1 MRFASLYVLRAE
13 SCDRV
18 KPLFESIAQELLPR
32 ESDLSYILNSFP
44 HLFPFA
50 KPAPRLSLSVARPAD
65 GELALPAAG
74 AGAAP
79 ASAAAPHS
87 VRIVSASALSSALAA
102 VSTRSYLTRGPKR
115 AQASAT
121 STSALAGAP
130 VAGSAP
136 IGNAGDVPAAAST
149 SPSNAFS
156 ASGAVGLQPNGAT
169 TTQLSTDQLVP
180 QEEHKAHEIII
191 TQSTSSLQSSA
202 PPLAASTPVPNVY
215 ADANNSAAARVSA
228 QGSLPLAAAQSASS
242 AGLQP
247 PQPASP
253 TASRLPLVGLVNYT
267 STGCL
272 QICYANTA
280 TQILFHCRK
289 WVITCCAVYF
299 LKIYS
304 VLYSSQYFV
313 QVTCNVLYCTTQM
326 SIVTFWTLRHLNFC
340 SVLNTICTY

>member
-1 MRFASLYVLRAE
+1 MYTVFLNYVQVILCDRPSRTTATCITNLIRFASLYVLRAE

-50 KPAPRLSLSVARPAD
+50 KPAPRLSLSIARPAD
-65 GELALPAAG
+65 GEVAPPAAG

-136 IGNAGDVPAAAST
+136 IGNAGDVSAATST
-149 SPSNAFS
+149 SPSNTFS
-156 ASGAVGLQPNGAT
+156 GSGAVGLQPNGAT

-180 QEEHKAHEIII
+180 QEEHKPHEITI
-191 TQSTSSLQSSA
+191 TQSTSSFQSSA

-215 ADANNSAAARVSA
+215 AGANNSAAARVSA
-228 QGSLPLAAAQSASS
+228 QGSLPLAAAQSSS
-242 AGLQP
+242 TGLQP
-247 PQPASP
+247 PQAASP

-299 LKIYS
+299 L
-304 VLYSSQYFV
+304 
-313 QVTCNVLYCTTQM
+313 
-326 SIVTFWTLRHLNFC
+326 
-340 SVLNTICTY
+340 